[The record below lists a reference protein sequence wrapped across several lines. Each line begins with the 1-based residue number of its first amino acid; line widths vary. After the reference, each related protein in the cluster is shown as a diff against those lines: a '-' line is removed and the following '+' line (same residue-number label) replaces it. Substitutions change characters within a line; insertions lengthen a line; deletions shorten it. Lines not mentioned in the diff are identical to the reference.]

1 MSHGERKL
9 TAVMSL
15 SYTVAALALLLGVL
29 LIAGQARAAEAP
41 SMQKRIEAREAA
53 RRIELAE
60 HQRRKDEFE
69 RRCAKRV
76 LTDAELQACRA
87 AYRRL

>member
-1 MSHGERKL
+1 
-9 TAVMSL
+9 MSL
-15 SYTVAALALLLGVL
+15 SNTVAALALLLGVL
-29 LIAGQARAAEAP
+29 LAAGYSRAAEQPTAHERG
-41 SMQKRIEAREAA
+41 QAREAA
-53 RRIELAE
+53 RRVAMAE